1 MLAASSPLVP
11 VAFEWAMSALLL
23 AWIVAVVWA
32 LVRLEKTKHRRDP
45 MGALGWAV
53 VILCLPVIGAICWF
67 ITDHAATQRERED
80 TT

>member
-1 MLAASSPLVP
+1 MLAASAPP
-11 VAFEWAMSALLL
+11 FPAAFEWVMSVLLL

-45 MGALGWAV
+45 MAALGWAV
-53 VILCLPVIGAICWF
+53 VVLCLPVIGAICWF